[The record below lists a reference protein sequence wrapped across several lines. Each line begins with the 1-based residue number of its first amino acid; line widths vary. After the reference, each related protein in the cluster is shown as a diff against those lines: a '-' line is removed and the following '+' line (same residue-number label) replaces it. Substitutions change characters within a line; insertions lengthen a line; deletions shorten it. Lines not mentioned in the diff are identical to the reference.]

1 MIRFLFDPLGDW
13 HHDLVLKIDGLPSMA
28 QIVDSHYLSGFM
40 GEKDEEE
47 VGDVRRNVVLRYID
61 FVQEQITSMNG
72 QARFIAVDL
81 SDQSVGGLLVKVVKE
96 GLLNVK
102 YVWSDLLKGYEVNF
116 KSDLE
121 SINWNEEREWQ
132 LSKDAVLEGLNWSK
146 RTIGGS
152 HE

>member
-13 HHDLVLKIDGLPSMA
+13 HQDLVLKVDGLPGMA
-28 QIVDSHYLSGFM
+28 RVVDSHYLSGFL
-40 GEKDEEE
+40 GEKNEEE
-47 VGDVRRNVVLRYID
+47 DGDVRRHVVLRYID
-61 FVQEQITSMNG
+61 FVQEQITSINR

-81 SDQSVGGLLVKVVKE
+81 SDQCVGGLLVKVEKK
-96 GLLNVK
+96 GLLSVK
-102 YVWSDLLKGYEVNF
+102 YVWSNALAGYEVSF
-116 KSDLE
+116 KSDFA
-121 SINWNEEREWQ
+121 SVNWKEEREWQ

>member
-28 QIVDSHYLSGFM
+28 QVVDSHYLSGFL

-47 VGDVRRNVVLRYID
+47 VGDVRRNVVLRYIEY
-61 FVQEQITSMNG
+61 VQEQITSMNG

-81 SDQSVGGLLVKVVKE
+81 SDQYVGGLLVRVGMK
-96 GLLNVK
+96 GLVSVK
-102 YVWSDLLKGYEVNF
+102 YVWSNKLAGYEVSF
-116 KSDLE
+116 KSDFA
-121 SINWNEEREWQ
+121 SVSWKEEREWQ
-132 LSKDAVLEGLNWSK
+132 LSMDAVLEGLNWSK